1 MTTSRV
7 EEERSNKELR
17 ERKSNVIIE
26 IKVCTIVFAYKLLHI
41 FDGIPRVLYISL
53 PLYLFHS
60 NFIASI
66 PDNDNSNVSLSLT
79 HTPMRV
85 DSSLFPTNT

>member
-26 IKVCTIVFAYKLLHI
+26 IKVCTIVLFAYKLLRI
-41 FDGIPRVLYISL
+41 FELG
-53 PLYLFHS
+53 
-60 NFIASI
+60 NM
-66 PDNDNSNVSLSLT
+66 N
-79 HTPMRV
+79 
-85 DSSLFPTNT
+85 